1 MQAKL
6 RQLRADAAALQMT
19 IDPMT
24 NAVVPSSTF
33 KGLPIEALIAEEQL
47 QPGWMRSW
55 GGQRGRL
62 GASRRDQHG

>member
-1 MQAKL
+1 NVQAKL

-33 KGLPIEALIAEEQL
+33 KGCQ
-47 QPGWMRSW
+47 
-55 GGQRGRL
+55 
-62 GASRRDQHG
+62 